1 MMTTI
6 LRFLA
11 VLALGTWVGSTIFLM
26 FFVAPDAFRLMPTR
40 DFAGAIVGLSLTRLH
55 LMGMVAALIFL
66 VCHTWLIKRPEALIR
81 PAALLV
87 LLMVIL
93 TAASQY
99 GVTPRMA
106 DLRQE
111 MVAEHGSVDG
121 TPRTHPLRLAF
132 GRLHAVSATM
142 EMTILL
148 LGLIALFILVRRI
161 GLP

>member
-1 MMTTI
+1 MTTI

-11 VLALGTWVGSTIFLM
+11 VLALGTWVGSTIFLT

-40 DFAGAIVGLSLTRLH
+40 GLAGAIVGLSLTRLH
-55 LMGMVAALIFL
+55 LLGMAAALVFL
-66 VCHTWLIKRPEALIR
+66 VCHTALLKKPQALVR

-87 LLMVIL
+87 LGMVIL

-99 GVTPRMA
+99 GLTPRMA
-106 DLRQE
+106 DLRQQ
-111 MVAEHGSVDG
+111 MVAEHGSVDE
-121 TPRTHPLRLAF
+121 TPMTHPLRLAF
-132 GRLHAVSATM
+132 GRLHAVAATM

-161 GLP
+161 SSA

>member
-26 FFVAPDAFRLMPTR
+26 FFVAPDAFRLMPTP
-40 DFAGAIVGLSLTRLH
+40 DLAGAIVGLSLTRLH
-55 LMGMVAALIFL
+55 LIGMVAALIFL

-87 LLMVIL
+87 LVMVVL
-93 TAASQY
+93 TAAAQY

-111 MVAEHGSVDG
+111 MVAEHGSLDA
-121 TPRTHPLRLAF
+121 TPKESHLRTSFAK
-132 GRLHAVSATM
+132 LHHASVALETM
-142 EMTILL
+142 ILL
-148 LGLIALFILVRRI
+148 LGLMALFILVRRI

>member
-26 FFVAPDAFRLMPTR
+26 FFVAPDVFRLMPTP
-40 DFAGAIVGLSLTRLH
+40 DLAGAIVGLSLTRLH
-55 LMGMVAALIFL
+55 LMGMVAAFIYL
-66 VCHTWLIKRPEALIR
+66 VCHSWLLKQPQALVR
-81 PAALLV
+81 PAALIVLV
-87 LLMVIL
+87 MVIL

-111 MVAEHGSVDG
+111 MVAEHGSVDA
-121 TPRTHPLRLAF
+121 TPKASHLRTSFAQ
-132 GRLHAVSATM
+132 LHHVSVALEIM
-142 EMTILL
+142 ILL

-161 GLP
+161 GLA

>member
-26 FFVAPDAFRLMPTR
+26 FFVAPNVFRLMPTR
-40 DFAGAIVGLSLTRLH
+40 DLAGAIVGLSLTRLH
-55 LMGMVAALIFL
+55 LMGMVAAFIYL
-66 VCHTWLIKRPEALIR
+66 VCHSWLLKQPGALVR
-81 PAALLV
+81 PAALIVLV
-87 LLMVIL
+87 MVIL

-111 MVAEHGSVDG
+111 MVAEHGSVDA
-121 TPRTHPLRLAF
+121 TPKASRLRTSFAQ
-132 GRLHAVSATM
+132 LHHVSVALEIM
-142 EMTILL
+142 ILL

-161 GLP
+161 GLA